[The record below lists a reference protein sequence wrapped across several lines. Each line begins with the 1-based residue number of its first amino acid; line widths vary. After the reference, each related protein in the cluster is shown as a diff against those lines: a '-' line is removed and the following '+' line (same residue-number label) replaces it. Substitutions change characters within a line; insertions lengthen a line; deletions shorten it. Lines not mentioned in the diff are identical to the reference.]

1 MERMILTPIWAL
13 FWVMAARGLSAQSA
27 FSSEAYNFRLKLP
40 SGWAAQ
46 LSEAEG
52 APSLYAVTAD
62 DEAAV
67 YIDIFIDSPAGLQD
81 FIEEMEGDMDLAWD
95 DEPSKQPIN
104 GMEALWGT
112 GAGVAGDHEAALI
125 VFAVRNGKF
134 IYAGYGACPL
144 NKAPKYLPTLKS
156 IVASIAPLK

>member
-1 MERMILTPIWAL
+1 MQRTIWTAVGVALWAL
-13 FWVMAARGLSAQSA
+13 TAGATLAQSA

-46 LSEAEG
+46 LSEDEG

-67 YIDIFIDSPAGLQD
+67 YMDIFIDSPASLAD
-81 FIEEMEGDMDLAWD
+81 FIEEMENDMDLAWD
-95 DEPSKQPIN
+95 DEPSKQPVN

-112 GAGVAGDHEAALI
+112 GAGVAGDNEAALV
-125 VFAVRNGKF
+125 VFALRNGKF
-134 IYAGYGACPL
+134 VYVGYGACPL

-156 IVASIAPLK
+156 IVASISPHK